1 VYDSSILETHAS
13 FNKRNS
19 KSFLLFINSI
29 CFNLCFFVFQTRLEM
44 DRYLCPESSKTDTA
58 IHNNAPWNDIPLTFD
73 LENLMLPEDFSAVNS
88 CELTYSHTAFT
99 QEIPASQLVSYEENS
114 SLGQS
119 FEFKLKPLSIQ
130 VPNCQENGAKITHNV
145 LPLTPPS
152 SPENNSTK
160 SDGNRSKPKHSRL
173 NLKTS
178 TFVVN
183 KDLTESKRR
192 VHRCPFTGCRKV
204 YTKSSHLKAHQRTH
218 TGEKPYCCSWDGCH
232 WRFARSD
239 ELTRH
244 FRKHTGAKPF
254 KCSHCDRCFAR
265 SDHLALHMKRHVWRQ
280 SVWPQ

>member
-1 VYDSSILETHAS
+1 
-13 FNKRNS
+13 
-19 KSFLLFINSI
+19 
-29 CFNLCFFVFQTRLEM
+29 M
-44 DRYLCPESSKTDTA
+44 DRYLCPETSKTDTA
-58 IHNNAPWNDIPLTFD
+58 FHNNAPWNDIPLAFD
-73 LENLMLPEDFSAVNS
+73 LENPNLSDDLNTLGCS
-88 CELTYSHTAFT
+88 ELTYSLTAFG
-99 QEIPASQLVSYEENS
+99 QELPAGQPVSYEENS

-119 FEFKLKPLSIQ
+119 FQFKLKPLSIQ
-130 VPNCQENGAKITHNV
+130 VLNCHEQNDSNVTHCNV

-152 SPENNSTK
+152 SPESSLNNFNK
-160 SDGNRSKPKHSRL
+160 MDASKPKPTRIH
-173 NLKTS
+173 LKAN
-178 TFVVN
+178 TFVMD

-254 KCSHCDRCFAR
+254 KCQHCDRCFAR
-265 SDHLALHMKRHVWRQ
+265 SDHLALHMKRHV
-280 SVWPQ
+280 

>member
-1 VYDSSILETHAS
+1 
-13 FNKRNS
+13 
-19 KSFLLFINSI
+19 
-29 CFNLCFFVFQTRLEM
+29 M
-44 DRYLCPESSKTDTA
+44 DRYLCPETNETDTT

-73 LENLMLPEDFSAVNS
+73 LESLAIPEDFNCGNS
-88 CELTYSHTAFT
+88 SELSYSHNAFC
-99 QEIPASQLVSYEENS
+99 QESPVRIPESYEENS
-114 SLGQS
+114 NLGEN
-119 FEFKLKPLSIQ
+119 FEFKFKPLSIQ
-130 VPNCQENGAKITHNV
+130 VPQCGENGSKIAHNV

-152 SPENNSTK
+152 SPESSNSSTK
-160 SDGNRSKPKHSRL
+160 SDGNKLKAKHSKL

-183 KDLTESKRR
+183 TDLTESKRR

-254 KCSHCDRCFAR
+254 KCTHCERCFAR
-265 SDHLALHMKRHVWRQ
+265 SDHLALHMKRHV
-280 SVWPQ
+280 